1 MDKGEA
7 HSKPGIGN
15 LREDSPVFPL
25 ASGCDIDLHRKPRLH
40 GSYAPGRTPSGR
52 PPASAPPH
60 GIIHTGPPP
69 LISNLMPIKSAKVC
83 AYHKKF
89 LRGPRMPGRYPLE
102 RAELGPLS
110 PNAHRVGKNDRR
122 APKKSCLGK
131 ILEDTSVSVRGR
143 RPKRAGLPW
152 IARRGRRV
160 WRGDARGWLA
170 DRPLLRQTLG
180 ATFQPALAPACP
192 ARAGRESVPTW
203 FQLTAWFP

>member
-25 ASGCDIDLHRKPRLH
+25 ASGCDIDLHRKPSLH

-69 LISNLMPIKSAKVC
+69 LISNLMPIKSAKVY
-83 AYHKKF
+83 ADHKKV

-110 PNAHRVGKNDRR
+110 PNAHRVGKKRS
-122 APKKSCLGK
+122 P
-131 ILEDTSVSVRGR
+131 
-143 RPKRAGLPW
+143 RPKEILLGEDLRGHERVSSGAPAKESGASMDCPSRPAGL
-152 IARRGRRV
+152 AR
-160 WRGDARGWLA
+160 
-170 DRPLLRQTLG
+170 
-180 ATFQPALAPACP
+180 
-192 ARAGRESVPTW
+192 
-203 FQLTAWFP
+203 

>member
-15 LREDSPVFPL
+15 LLEDSPFFL
-25 ASGCDIDLHRKPRLH
+25 FACCDIDLHRKLRLH
-40 GSYAPGRTPSGR
+40 GAYAPGRTPSGR

-122 APKKSCLGK
+122 APKKFCLGK
-131 ILEDTSVSVRGR
+131 VSEDTSVSILVR
-143 RPKRAGLPW
+143 RPKRPGLPW
-152 IARRGRRV
+152 TAGRGRQV
-160 WRGDARGWLA
+160 WRGGAR
-170 DRPLLRQTLG
+170 R
-180 ATFQPALAPACP
+180 
-192 ARAGRESVPTW
+192 
-203 FQLTAWFP
+203 

>member
-25 ASGCDIDLHRKPRLH
+25 TSGCDIDQHRKLRLH
-40 GSYAPGRTPSGR
+40 GSYAPGRTPSWQ

-83 AYHKKF
+83 AYHKNI
-89 LRGPRMPGRYPLE
+89 LRGPRIPGRYPLE

-122 APKKSCLGK
+122 
-131 ILEDTSVSVRGR
+131 
-143 RPKRAGLPW
+143 
-152 IARRGRRV
+152 
-160 WRGDARGWLA
+160 
-170 DRPLLRQTLG
+170 
-180 ATFQPALAPACP
+180 
-192 ARAGRESVPTW
+192 
-203 FQLTAWFP
+203 

>member
-25 ASGCDIDLHRKPRLH
+25 TSGCDIDQHRKLRLH
-40 GSYAPGRTPSGR
+40 GSYAPGRTPSWQ

-83 AYHKKF
+83 AYHKNF
-89 LRGPRMPGRYPLE
+89 LRGPRMPSRYLLE
-102 RAELGPLS
+102 RVELGPLS

-122 APKKSCLGK
+122 AAKKFCLGK
-131 ILEDTSVSVRGR
+131 VLEDTSVSVRGR
-143 RPKRAGLPW
+143 WPKRAGLPW
-152 IARRGRRV
+152 IAGRGRRGG
-160 WRGDARGWLA
+160 WGDARRWLA
-170 DRPLLRQTLG
+170 DRPLLRQTAG
-180 ATFQPALAPACP
+180 ATFQPAPAPAYP
-192 ARAGRESVPTW
+192 ARASRESVPT
-203 FQLTAWFP
+203 